1 MRPPP
6 PAGTLAAMNTQSPGP
21 RPSRPQRAQAA
32 AVITI
37 LATAALL
44 TAACGGSSSSSTGSG
59 ASPDAARSATSPSGV
74 AFARCVRSHGIPNFP
89 DPIDSSGH
97 FSKTALRQ
105 LGVSDSR
112 LRTVED
118 ACQSLLP
125 AGPAPLT
132 AQDQQDYLRAAACMR
147 AHGVTSFPDPVFSSG
162 SVSFPTPPAGFNTS
176 SPQFVQARQICQR
189 LIPAGLPYSGSGSR
203 G

>member
-1 MRPPP
+1 
-6 PAGTLAAMNTQSPGP
+6 MNNGLPGRGPGP
-21 RPSRPQRAQAA
+21 RQPRPRRTRAA
-32 AVITI
+32 AIITVM
-37 LATAALL
+37 AAALL
-44 TAACGGSSSSSTGSG
+44 TAACGGSSSSTGTASSPHAGG
-59 ASPDAARSATSPSGV
+59 AASSPSGL

-97 FSKTALRQ
+97 FSKTALQQ

-118 ACQSLLP
+118 ACQNLLP

-147 AHGVTSFPDPVFSSG
+147 SHGIAGFPDPVFSGG
-162 SVSFPTPPAGFNTS
+162 SVSFPTPPAGFATS
-176 SPQFVQARQICQR
+176 SPRFIQARQTCER
-189 LIPAGLPYSGSGSR
+189 LIPAGLPYSGSE
-203 G
+203 